1 LGGEIGLFEKS
12 GSGDARQARF
22 QAIVLPHLDAAVNLA
37 GWLTGNRADA
47 EDIVQEAILRA
58 FKYFDRFA
66 GEQGRPW
73 LLAIVRNTCSSW
85 MVKNRPRHLVLVADA
100 RDAAERDA
108 QGQDRA
114 APSPEA
120 QSEQRQ
126 LGREI
131 DRAVAAL
138 PPEFREVVILR
149 EVEDLSYK
157 EIAAVIDV
165 PIGTVMSRLARAR
178 KLLQA
183 SLKEAVA

>member
-1 LGGEIGLFEKS
+1 L
-12 GSGDARQARF
+12 DRQARF

-37 GWLTGNRADA
+37 WWLSGNRADA
-47 EDIVQEAILRA
+47 EDIVQESTLRA
-58 FKYFDRFA
+58 FKYFDRFT

-73 LLAIVRNTCSSW
+73 LLAIVRNTCASW
-85 MVKNRPRHLVLVADA
+85 LAKNRPRHLVLVGDA
-100 RDAAERDA
+100 REEAELEA
-108 QGQDRA
+108 GNQDEA

-149 EVEDLSYK
+149 EVQDLSYK
-157 EIAAVIDV
+157 EIAAVIDA

-178 KLLQA
+178 KLLQT
-183 SLKEAVA
+183 SLKGAVV